1 MLSTLWMEIRKLVGA
16 NMRRHRLAAQL
27 SQEAVA
33 ERMGV
38 DRAHVSSMERGQQ
51 NVTLET
57 LASAAG
63 ALGVRPG
70 AFFDEGAAPAPAGV
84 KAPRTRR
91 LISPRD

>member
-1 MLSTLWMEIRKLVGA
+1 MLVGV
-16 NMRRHRLAAQL
+16 NMRRHRLVAGL

-57 LASAAG
+57 LASAAK
-63 ALGVRPG
+63 ALGIRPG
-70 AFFDEGAAPAPAGV
+70 ALFEEGARPAPAGT
-84 KAPRTRR
+84 KAPRTKRV
-91 LISPRD
+91 ISPRG